1 MKTKKTFQF
10 LIISSFTLLLFSCD
24 KYHTKRL
31 SGTYACSVDY
41 HYWDM
46 TPVII
51 DTMYNED
58 LEIAQDGKYVLVLG
72 TKIHIDS
79 LWKEKQYM
87 EGDIHGFLQVLFK
100 NDSVY
105 ITKSSGGMGG
115 NGTIIYEGI
124 KK

>member
-1 MKTKKTFQF
+1 
-10 LIISSFTLLLFSCD
+10 
-24 KYHTKRL
+24 
-31 SGTYACSVDY
+31 
-41 HYWDM
+41 M

-87 EGDIHGFLQVLFK
+87 KGDIHGFLQVLFK